1 MSLAARHME
10 DATVTHLESAMAAHR
25 AWAAEQERIALH
37 YEQLVTEA
45 AAWRV
50 EAMADADS
58 RYRAAHGQ
66 ATAQLVNQLP
76 QPIRLAIE
84 SGGQH

>member
-1 MSLAARHME
+1 ME
-10 DATVTHLESAMAAHR
+10 DATLAHLEATMEAHR
-25 AWAAEQERIALH
+25 AWTGEQEAIAAH
-37 YEQLVTEA
+37 YEQMLVQA

-50 EAMADADS
+50 QAMADADS

-66 ATAQLVNQLP
+66 ATAQLVTQLP

-84 SGGQH
+84 SGSEG